1 MTRTNSDRL
10 LAALDSVAQ
19 DHKPKRL
26 NAPAV
31 MLALESAV
39 DRVLGRAG
47 AGREASAKG
56 HDFLARV
63 ALLTEALT
71 GAPATRP
78 VAPPPPPAAHT
89 PKPPAAAAP
98 AQPAAAAWPILERY
112 ETLLRT
118 TPRAAG
124 TYYSENADAIAA
136 QTSARNVEFRRQS
149 QAQKRR

>member
-1 MTRTNSDRL
+1 ML
-10 LAALDSVAQ
+10 KVLDNAIQ
-19 DHKPKRL
+19 DYKPRRL

-31 MLALESAV
+31 TLALESAV

-78 VAPPPPPAAHT
+78 APPTPPPAAHT
-89 PKPPAAAAP
+89 PKPPAAAAAP

-112 ETLLRT
+112 EILLRT
-118 TPRAAG
+118 NPRAAG

-149 QAQKRR
+149 NQKRR

>member
-1 MTRTNSDRL
+1 ML
-10 LAALDSVAQ
+10 KVLDNAIQ
-19 DHKPKRL
+19 DYKPRRL

-31 MLALESAV
+31 TLALESAV

-71 GAPATRP
+71 GEPATRP
-78 VAPPPPPAAHT
+78 VTPSPAASM

-98 AQPAAAAWPILERY
+98 VQPAAAAWPILERY
-112 ETLLRT
+112 EILLRT
-118 TPRAAG
+118 NPRAAG

-149 QAQKRR
+149 QSNRRR